1 MFSRCLLKRIINSTG
16 TRRTILNRSYDS
28 CRLFRIR
35 IVTASS
41 LVIDQTISNSLKE
54 EMAILPVDTSIF
66 MFSRLFEI

>member
-1 MFSRCLLKRIINSTG
+1 M
-16 TRRTILNRSYDS
+16 
-28 CRLFRIR
+28 IR

-41 LVIDQTISNSLKE
+41 LVIDQTICNSLKE

>member
-1 MFSRCLLKRIINSTG
+1 MFSRCLLKHIINSTG
-16 TRRTILNRSYDS
+16 TRRTILTRSYNS
-28 CRLFRIR
+28 CRLLMIR

-66 MFSRLFEI
+66 MFSRFFEI

>member
-28 CRLFRIR
+28 CRLLRIR

-41 LVIDQTISNSLKE
+41 LVIDQTISSSLKD
-54 EMAILPVDTSIF
+54 EMVILPVDTSVF
-66 MFSRLFEI
+66 MFSR